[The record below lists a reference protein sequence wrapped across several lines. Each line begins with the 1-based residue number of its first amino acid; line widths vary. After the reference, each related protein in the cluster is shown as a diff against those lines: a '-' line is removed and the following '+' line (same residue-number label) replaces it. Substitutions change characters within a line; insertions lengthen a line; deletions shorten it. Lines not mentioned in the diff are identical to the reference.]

1 LVASSGMKK
10 KFNNTVIASF
20 ALILLTAGYVL
31 YTRHKGSEPVKSE
44 TKPEEKLL
52 TLASSHIRSVT
63 LSPREGEAV
72 TCARAGG
79 SWNITA
85 PKSLPADSTAI
96 TALLDSLTSASI
108 SEVID
113 QTPKNLKDYGL
124 DPPAEMIKVSTDA
137 KPAEF
142 ELKLGD
148 ETPTSTG
155 LYAQAGTSPRV
166 VTLAAYLKTSLEKS
180 LFDLRD
186 KRAVTFESGQIT
198 KIEAESKGHH
208 LTLEKNPEGVWD
220 LVLPPPVRADKYAV
234 ENLVDR
240 LHGLQMQS
248 VVADEKKEAVKYGLN
263 SPTLR
268 IQLSGPK
275 GSETLLVGKKDGDR
289 YDAANSALDPVFTLN
304 SDIVTDFEKDPSDL
318 RDKDL
323 FSYSA
328 FDVKQIIVTTASG
341 RRVFDKNKTKWSQSS
356 PKSKDEP
363 SDKVETLL
371 DRLRE
376 LRATSF
382 PKPGPPASFGLAKP
396 AYQFEVHFGAANEA
410 ESVEIGAAGDKVFAR
425 RTNDSL
431 PCELPKSALDDIE
444 KALKD
449 LPQ

>member
-1 LVASSGMKK
+1 MKK

-31 YTRHKGSEPVKSE
+31 YTRHKGSAPEKPE

-52 TLASSHIRSVT
+52 ALATSHIQSIT
-63 LSPREGEAV
+63 LSPRDGEAV
-72 TCARAGG
+72 TCAKSGG
-79 SWNITA
+79 TWNITA
-85 PKSLPADSTAI
+85 PKSLPADPTAV
-96 TALLDSLTSASI
+96 TALLESLTSVAV

-113 QTPKNLKDYGL
+113 QSPKNLKDYGL
-124 DPPAEMIKVSTDA
+124 DPPAETIKVSTDA

-142 ELKLGD
+142 VLKLGD

-155 LYAQAGTSPRV
+155 LYAQAGPSPRV
-166 VTLAAYLKTSLEKS
+166 LTLAAYLKTSLEKS

-186 KRAVTFESGQIT
+186 KRAVTFESDQIS
-198 KIEAESKGHH
+198 KIEADSKDHH

-220 LVLPPPVRADKYAV
+220 LVLPPAVRADKYAV

-240 LHGLQMQS
+240 LKGLQMQS
-248 VVADEKKEAVKYGLN
+248 VVADEKKEAAKYGLN
-263 SPTLR
+263 APTLK

-275 GSETLLVGKKDGDR
+275 GSETLVIGIKDGER

-328 FDVKQIIVTTASG
+328 FDVKQVTVTTPSG
-341 RRVFDKNKTKWSQSS
+341 KRVFDKNKTKWSQTS

-363 SDKVETLL
+363 SDKMETLL

-376 LRATSF
+376 LRAASF
-382 PKPGPPASFGLAKP
+382 PKPGPSSSFGLAKP
-396 AYQFEVHFGAANEA
+396 AYQFEIHFGAANQT
-410 ESVEIGAAGDKVFAR
+410 ESVEIGATGDKVFAR
-425 RTNDSL
+425 RSNDPL
-431 PCELPKSALDDIE
+431 PSELPKSALDDVE

>member
-1 LVASSGMKK
+1 MKK

-20 ALILLTAGYVL
+20 ALIILTAGYVL
-31 YTRHKGSEPVKSE
+31 YSRHKGSEPVKSE
-44 TKPEEKLL
+44 TKPEEKLFAL
-52 TLASSHIRSVT
+52 PTSAIQSFT
-63 LSPREGEAV
+63 LSPRDGEAV
-72 TCARAGG
+72 TCAKAGG
-79 SWNITA
+79 AWKITA
-85 PKSLPADSTAI
+85 PKSLPADSTAV
-96 TALLDSLTSASI
+96 TSLLDSLTSASI

-113 QTPKNLKDYGL
+113 QSPKTLKDYGL
-124 DPPAEMIKVSTDA
+124 DPPAETIKVSTNA

-155 LYAQAGTSPRV
+155 LYAQAAGSPRV
-166 VTLAAYLKTSLEKS
+166 VTLAAYLKTSLEKN

-186 KRAVTFESGQIT
+186 KRAATFESGEIT
-198 KIEAESKGHH
+198 KIEAESKGRH
-208 LTLEKNPEGVWD
+208 LVLEKNPEGVWD
-220 LVLPPPVRADKYAV
+220 LVLPPAVRADKYQV

-240 LHGLQMQS
+240 LHSLQMQS
-248 VVADEKKEAVKYGLN
+248 VVADEKKESAKYGLN

-275 GSETLLVGKKDGDR
+275 GSETLLVGKKDGDH
-289 YDAANSALDPVFTLN
+289 YDADNSALDPIFTLN
-304 SDIVTDFEKDPSDL
+304 SDIVTEFEKDPSDL

-328 FDVKQIIVTTASG
+328 FDVKQIIVTTTSG
-341 RRVFDKNKTKWSQSS
+341 RRVFDKNKTKWSQTS
-356 PKSKDEP
+356 PKTKVEP

-376 LRATSF
+376 LRASSF
-382 PKPGPPASFGLAKP
+382 PKSGPLASFGLAKP

-410 ESVEIGAAGDKVFAR
+410 ESVEMGTAGDKVYAR
-425 RTNDSL
+425 RSNDPL
-431 PCELPKSALDDIE
+431 PCELPKTALDGIE
-444 KALKD
+444 KAVKD

>member
-20 ALILLTAGYVL
+20 ALIILTAGYVL
-31 YTRHKGSEPVKSE
+31 YSRHKGNEPVKSE
-44 TKPEEKLL
+44 TKPEEKLFAL
-52 TLASSHIRSVT
+52 PTSAIQSVT
-63 LSPREGEAV
+63 LSPKDGEAV
-72 TCARAGG
+72 TATKAGG
-79 SWNITA
+79 AWSISA
-85 PKSLPADSTAI
+85 PKSLPADSTAV
-96 TALLDSLTSASI
+96 TSLLDSLTSASI

-113 QTPKNLKDYGL
+113 QSPKNLKDYGL
-124 DPPAEMIKVSTDA
+124 DPPAEVIKVSTDA

-142 ELKLGD
+142 ELKIGD
-148 ETPTSTG
+148 ETPTSAG

-166 VTLAAYLKTSLEKS
+166 VTLASYLKTSLEKS

-186 KRAVTFESGQIT
+186 KRAVTFETGQIS

-220 LVLPPPVRADKYAV
+220 LVLPPAARADKYAV

-248 VVADEKKEAVKYGLN
+248 VVADEKKEAAKYGLN
-263 SPTLR
+263 SPTLKIR
-268 IQLSGPK
+268 LTGPK
-275 GSETLLVGKKDGDR
+275 GSETLVVGKKDGDR
-289 YDAANSALDPVFTLN
+289 YDAVNSALDPVFTLN
-304 SDIVTDFEKDPSDL
+304 ADIVTDFEKDPSDL

-328 FDVKQIIVTTASG
+328 FDVKQVTVTTSSG
-341 RRVFDKNKTKWSQSS
+341 KRVFDKNKTKWSQTS
-356 PKSKDEP
+356 PKTKDEP
-363 SDKVETLL
+363 SNKVETLL

-376 LRATSF
+376 LRASSF
-382 PKPGPPASFGLAKP
+382 PKPGPLASFGLAKP
-396 AYQFEVHFGAANEA
+396 AYEFQVHFGAANQT
-410 ESVEIGAAGDKVFAR
+410 ESVEIGTASDKVFAR
-425 RTNDSL
+425 RSNDPL
-431 PCELPKSALDDIE
+431 PCELPKSALDDVE